1 MDGSVALKKIGSGG
15 SIDMA
20 NVKDPIIVIILGQ
33 KGLMYN
39 LTIEGPSITN

>member
-1 MDGSVALKKIGSGG
+1 MDGAVALKKIGTGG

>member
-1 MDGSVALKKIGSGG
+1 MFGSVTLKKIGAGG

-20 NVKDPIIVIILGQ
+20 NVKDPIIVIIFDQ